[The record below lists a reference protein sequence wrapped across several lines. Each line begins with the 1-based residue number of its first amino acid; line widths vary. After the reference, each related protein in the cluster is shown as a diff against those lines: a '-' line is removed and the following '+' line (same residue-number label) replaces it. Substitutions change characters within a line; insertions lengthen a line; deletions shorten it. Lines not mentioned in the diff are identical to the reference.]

1 MALIPNTTRTIG
13 RAVHLF
19 FRCDLRVQLRGGFR
33 VEVAE
38 AKDPGLPDEAELAR
52 ARERAELALMLRE
65 LAQAL
70 DRDEEIRPALRHLAY
85 IEQVLKQEGLRALQR
100 VPLDVLAR
108 AHEQLEGLVTNWEP
122 RGLAGLRSKMA
133 VAVMEREAQDDD
145 DLDAQDQPL
154 AAFAPRTA
162 SA

>member
-1 MALIPNTTRTIG
+1 MALIRSTVRTV
-13 RAVHLF
+13 AQFAHVF
-19 FRCDLRVQLRGGFR
+19 FRSDLRVRLRGGLR
-33 VEVAE
+33 LEIAEIRQARSPEVAE
-38 AKDPGLPDEAELAR
+38 LELAR
-52 ARERAELALMLRE
+52 GRAELALMLRE
-65 LAQAL
+65 LAQVL
-70 DRDEEIRPALRHLAY
+70 DQDAEIRPALRHLVYMESALA
-85 IEQVLKQEGLRALQR
+85 QDGLRALDK

-133 VAVMEREAQDDD
+133 VAVMEREAQDDGD
-145 DLDAQDQPL
+145 IEAQDQPV